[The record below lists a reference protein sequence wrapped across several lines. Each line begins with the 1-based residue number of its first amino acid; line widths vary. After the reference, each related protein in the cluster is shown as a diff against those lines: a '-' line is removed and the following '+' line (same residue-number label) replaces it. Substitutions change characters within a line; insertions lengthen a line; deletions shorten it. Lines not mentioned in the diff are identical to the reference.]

1 MAKKAKISEAKAL
14 AAYKAFAGKEIS
26 RTVSV
31 SKAKGKAT
39 GKTVVKAVE
48 VIKKVPFIV
57 TKPVIK
63 KVEVIKE
70 VPVHV
75 TKEVIRIQEVRV
87 PVEVPVIKTVIKK
100 VPVVKVKTVVKKV
113 PVVKTKTV
121 IKKVPVIKTKTVVK
135 KDTKAIKALQSK
147 YKTLQAKCSKL
158 EKSLRDAGK
167 KLKAKPKTIIKE
179 VPVEIIKEVEVVRGL
194 DFGALQKMMKG
205 MKTVEVSKTVVG
217 ESRTKGAGK
226 IVERREIKG
235 GNRTRVQSKSGS
247 GKSKKP
253 AKTDDLTK
261 IEGVGP
267 AIAKLLNENDVYTY
281 KKLAGMKVSSIQI
294 LLTKGGPK
302 FQMHTPGSWPKQAGL
317 AADGKW
323 AQLEKL
329 QKMLSGGK

>member
-1 MAKKAKISEAKAL
+1 MAKKANISEAKAR
-14 AAYKAFAGKEIS
+14 AAYEAFAGKQIS
-26 RTVSV
+26 KTVSV

-39 GKTVVKAVE
+39 GKTVVKPVQI
-48 VIKKVPFIV
+48 IKKVPFIV

-75 TKEVIRIQEVRV
+75 TKEVVIVQEVKV

-100 VPVVKVKTVVKKV
+100 VPVVKTKTVVKKV

-121 IKKVPVIKTKTVVK
+121 IKKVPVIKTKTIVK

-158 EKSLRDAGK
+158 EKSL
-167 KLKAKPKTIIKE
+167 KAKPKTIIKEVEVIKE
-179 VPVEIIKEVEVVRGL
+179 VPVEIIKEVEVVKSL

-205 MKTVEVSKTVVG
+205 MKTVEVSKKVIG

-226 IVERREIKG
+226 IVERREVKG
-235 GNRTRVQSKSGS
+235 GARTRVQTKSKSS
-247 GKSKKP
+247 KAKKP

-267 AIAKLLNENDVYTY
+267 AIAKLLNENGIYTY
-281 KKLAGMKVSSIQI
+281 KKLADMKISSIQTV
-294 LLTKGGPK
+294 LTKGGPK
-302 FQMHTPGSWPKQAGL
+302 FQMHTPGSWPKQADL
-317 AADGKW
+317 AAKGKW
-323 AQLEKL
+323 KQLEKL
-329 QKMLSGGK
+329 QKLLSGGK